1 MGRSR
6 HVRDVYLSGRADA
19 VEEQAPDAKSEEA
32 ASFVKKLFNPV
43 LELTHNHGTETQED
57 FAHFTGNEAERK
69 GFGHIGF
76 LVDDVDVTCKALE
89 ELGTGLKKKPLDGT
103 MKGLAF
109 ALDPDGYWI
118 EIIKRGGYDDKATP
132 YYT

>member
-1 MGRSR
+1 MR
-6 HVRDVYLSGRADA
+6 GRADA
-19 VEEQAPDAKSEEA
+19 GEEQAPDPQSEEA
-32 ASFVKKLFNPV
+32 STFVKKLFNPV

-89 ELGTGLKKKPLDGT
+89 ELGTAFKKKPLDGT